1 MSQELAVRLSK
12 EKINVNTLMLGYV
25 KQERKILREEDFYQT
40 SEKVILSKQTPDPEE
55 IAGLILGILELSN
68 CNRLFSGQTILGDA
82 CLSLQAHS
90 SVAELSKSKKSERRS
105 LVKLR
110 ASRIGVCQR
119 RGMRDNNNSPSFF
132 L

>member
-40 SEKVILSKQTPDPEE
+40 SEKVIPSKQTPDPEE

-90 SVAELSKSKKSERRS
+90 SVAELSKSK
-105 LVKLR
+105 
-110 ASRIGVCQR
+110 
-119 RGMRDNNNSPSFF
+119 
-132 L
+132 